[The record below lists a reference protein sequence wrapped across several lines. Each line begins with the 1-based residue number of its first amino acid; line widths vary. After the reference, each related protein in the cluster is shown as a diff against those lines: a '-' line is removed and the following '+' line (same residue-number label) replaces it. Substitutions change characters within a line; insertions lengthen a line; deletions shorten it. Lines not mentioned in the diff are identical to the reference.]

1 MKEHNDKIKNRLMF
15 INIFNY
21 IRKMIFYLLIKNG
34 SFIK

>member
-21 IRKMIFYLLIKNG
+21 IRKNDFLFINKKWKFY
-34 SFIK
+34 